1 MSAKKS
7 AKPSEPAGYAEAL
20 SELELILSEIDS
32 PNVDVDVLSERV
44 ARASFL
50 ISWCKERIDSAQFS
64 IDEIVASLD
73 SDDDA
78 GFDDDDD
85 DADDE
90 DDDDDDDTDD
100 DDDEYDDD

>member
-7 AKPSEPAGYAEAL
+7 AKPSEPVGYAEAL

-32 PNVDVDVLSERV
+32 PSVDVDVLAERV

-73 SDDDA
+73 SDDDE
-78 GFDDDDD
+78 D
-85 DADDE
+85 DDE
-90 DDDDDDDTDD
+90 DDN
-100 DDDEYDDD
+100 DEYDDDDGDFEEDDDD